1 MDESGA
7 VSKKWLHECKEV
19 KVKSTKIFKKAKENM
34 HYKNLAAYKEQ
45 LNEEPIIDTTRT
57 DNGGQSILRYK
68 DFKRLMDASNGIYE
82 EPIEQKV
89 ESVEE
94 GELENNKKKKND
106 TENVKILKPT
116 NKVEEDVHSA
126 DYSYNPHTGR
136 RFRAH
141 VVSFKNSRHGA
152 QLQRVES
159 EPKNKNKT
167 EPMVKPEN

>member
-1 MDESGA
+1 
-7 VSKKWLHECKEV
+7 
-19 KVKSTKIFKKAKENM
+19 
-34 HYKNLAAYKEQ
+34 
-45 LNEEPIIDTTRT
+45 
-57 DNGGQSILRYK
+57 
-68 DFKRLMDASNGIYE
+68 MDACNGIYE
-82 EPIEQKV
+82 EPIEQKITTEIQQKI
-89 ESVEE
+89 ESVEIGTSDTRSDKE
-94 GELENNKKKKND
+94 PKKKKND

>member
-1 MDESGA
+1 MSA
-7 VSKKWLHECKEV
+7 SPRCRHAA
-19 KVKSTKIFKKAKENM
+19 VKSISRPTS
-34 HYKNLAAYKEQ
+34 
-45 LNEEPIIDTTRT
+45 R
-57 DNGGQSILRYK
+57 R
-68 DFKRLMDASNGIYE
+68 
-82 EPIEQKV
+82 
-89 ESVEE
+89 
-94 GELENNKKKKND
+94 KKKND

-126 DYSYNPHTGR
+126 DYSYNPHTRR